1 MGNNERGKYL
11 AKNTIIFTLGNL
23 GTKLI
28 QFFLVPLYTNVLSTA
43 NYGVVDL
50 VTTIGMVLAPILLL
64 NINDGVMRFA
74 LDKGADFNKIM
85 SIGLAAFIFCLITG
99 LVIFPIGNIS
109 NQLGNYS
116 SYIYFYT
123 ISYAGNLLFFGYLRG
138 TEKLLQFSIGNI
150 INAMLIASFNIFF
163 LVIIKT
169 GIAGYFLSYTLANF
183 ICCIYAFIVGNVK
196 EVILNF
202 KLDKELMIK
211 MLKYS
216 VVLIPNTF
224 MWWIINSSDRVMI
237 TSFIGNSANG
247 IYAISCKI
255 PTLLSTIVTIFNTAW
270 SYSAIKENDS
280 YDRDEYNNSVYNG
293 LVMLSVVIGAAMMLV
308 MKPFLAV
315 YVSKMYYKAWMFTP
329 YLVVG
334 CVFLSIASFLGA
346 YYTVN
351 KDSKGFLYS
360 SSVAAAI
367 NLALNYLLIPKIG
380 IAGAA
385 LATAISYIA
394 VFLYRAVDTKKYI
407 FINVFSK
414 KHLVSYILLML
425 IGCSMFIEG
434 LMSYLLMIIIYIV
447 ILIIY
452 KETWWM
458 YVISLKQI
466 LENKLK
472 K

>member
-43 NYGVVDL
+43 DYGVVDL

-414 KHLVSYILLML
+414 KHLISYILLML

>member
-43 NYGVVDL
+43 DYGVVDL

-458 YVISLKQI
+458 YVISGVSQSLCKPS
-466 LENKLK
+466 N
-472 K
+472 

>member
-43 NYGVVDL
+43 DYGVVDL

-447 ILIIY
+447 ILIII
-452 KETWWM
+452 KM
-458 YVISLKQI
+458 
-466 LENKLK
+466 KLGGCM
-472 K
+472 

>member
-43 NYGVVDL
+43 DYGVVDL

-293 LVMLSVVIGAAMMLV
+293 LVMLSVVIGATMMLV

>member
-43 NYGVVDL
+43 DYGVVDL

-425 IGCSMFIEG
+425 MGCSMFIEG

>member
-1 MGNNERGKYL
+1 M
-11 AKNTIIFTLGNL
+11 
-23 GTKLI
+23 
-28 QFFLVPLYTNVLSTA
+28 
-43 NYGVVDL
+43 DL

-196 EVILNF
+196 EVILHF

>member
-1 MGNNERGKYL
+1 MGNNEYL

-43 NYGVVDL
+43 DYGVVDL

>member
-43 NYGVVDL
+43 DYGVVDL

-351 KDSKGFLYS
+351 KGSKGFLYS

>member
-1 MGNNERGKYL
+1 
-11 AKNTIIFTLGNL
+11 
-23 GTKLI
+23 
-28 QFFLVPLYTNVLSTA
+28 
-43 NYGVVDL
+43 
-50 VTTIGMVLAPILLL
+50 
-64 NINDGVMRFA
+64 
-74 LDKGADFNKIM
+74 
-85 SIGLAAFIFCLITG
+85 
-99 LVIFPIGNIS
+99 
-109 NQLGNYS
+109 
-116 SYIYFYT
+116 
-123 ISYAGNLLFFGYLRG
+123 
-138 TEKLLQFSIGNI
+138 
-150 INAMLIASFNIFF
+150 
-163 LVIIKT
+163 
-169 GIAGYFLSYTLANF
+169 
-183 ICCIYAFIVGNVK
+183 
-196 EVILNF
+196 
-202 KLDKELMIK
+202 
-211 MLKYS
+211 
-216 VVLIPNTF
+216 
-224 MWWIINSSDRVMI
+224 
-237 TSFIGNSANG
+237 
-247 IYAISCKI
+247 
-255 PTLLSTIVTIFNTAW
+255 
-270 SYSAIKENDS
+270 
-280 YDRDEYNNSVYNG
+280 
-293 LVMLSVVIGAAMMLV
+293 MLSVVIGAAMMLV

>member
-43 NYGVVDL
+43 DYGVVDL

-116 SYIYFYT
+116 SYIFFYT

>member
-43 NYGVVDL
+43 DYGVVDL

-163 LVIIKT
+163 LVIIKI

-196 EVILNF
+196 EVIWNF
-202 KLDKELMIK
+202 KLDKKLMIK

-315 YVSKMYYKAWMFTP
+315 YVSQMYYTAWMFTP

-367 NLALNYLLIPKIG
+367 NLLLNYLLIPKIG

-407 FINVFSK
+407 SINVFSK

-434 LMSYLLMIIIYIV
+434 LMSYLLMIIIYII
-447 ILIIY
+447 ILILY

-458 YVISLKQI
+458 YIISLKQI
-466 LENKLK
+466 LEIKLK

>member
-43 NYGVVDL
+43 DYGVVDL

-211 MLKYS
+211 MLKY
-216 VVLIPNTF
+216 
-224 MWWIINSSDRVMI
+224 
-237 TSFIGNSANG
+237 
-247 IYAISCKI
+247 
-255 PTLLSTIVTIFNTAW
+255 
-270 SYSAIKENDS
+270 
-280 YDRDEYNNSVYNG
+280 
-293 LVMLSVVIGAAMMLV
+293 
-308 MKPFLAV
+308 
-315 YVSKMYYKAWMFTP
+315 
-329 YLVVG
+329 
-334 CVFLSIASFLGA
+334 
-346 YYTVN
+346 
-351 KDSKGFLYS
+351 
-360 SSVAAAI
+360 
-367 NLALNYLLIPKIG
+367 
-380 IAGAA
+380 
-385 LATAISYIA
+385 
-394 VFLYRAVDTKKYI
+394 
-407 FINVFSK
+407 
-414 KHLVSYILLML
+414 
-425 IGCSMFIEG
+425 
-434 LMSYLLMIIIYIV
+434 
-447 ILIIY
+447 
-452 KETWWM
+452 
-458 YVISLKQI
+458 
-466 LENKLK
+466 
-472 K
+472 

>member
-43 NYGVVDL
+43 DYGVVDL

-414 KHLVSYILLML
+414 Q
-425 IGCSMFIEG
+425 CSF
-434 LMSYLLMIIIYIV
+434 S
-447 ILIIY
+447 
-452 KETWWM
+452 
-458 YVISLKQI
+458 SLFKTCE
-466 LENKLK
+466 L
-472 K
+472 

>member
-11 AKNTIIFTLGNL
+11 AQNTIIFTLGNL

-43 NYGVVDL
+43 DYGVVDL

>member
-43 NYGVVDL
+43 DYGVVDL

-116 SYIYFYT
+116 SYIFFYT

-163 LVIIKT
+163 LVIIKI

-196 EVILNF
+196 EVIWNF
-202 KLDKELMIK
+202 KLDKKLMIK

-367 NLALNYLLIPKIG
+367 NLLLNYLLIPKIG

-407 FINVFSK
+407 SINVFSK

-434 LMSYLLMIIIYIV
+434 LMSYLLMIIIYII
-447 ILIIY
+447 ILILY

-458 YVISLKQI
+458 YIISLKQI
-466 LENKLK
+466 LESKLK

>member
-43 NYGVVDL
+43 DYGVVDL

-163 LVIIKT
+163 LVIIKI

-196 EVILNF
+196 EVIWNF
-202 KLDKELMIK
+202 KLDKKLMIK

-367 NLALNYLLIPKIG
+367 NLLLNYLLIPKIG

-407 FINVFSK
+407 SINVFSK

-434 LMSYLLMIIIYIV
+434 LMSYLLMIIIYII
-447 ILIIY
+447 ILILY

-458 YVISLKQI
+458 YIISLKQI

-472 K
+472 R

>member
-43 NYGVVDL
+43 DYGVVDL

-85 SIGLAAFIFCLITG
+85 SIGLAVFIFCLITG

>member
-43 NYGVVDL
+43 DYGVVDL

-425 IGCSMFIEG
+425 IGCSMVIEG

>member
-43 NYGVVDL
+43 DYGVVDL

-116 SYIYFYT
+116 SYIFFYT

-351 KDSKGFLYS
+351 KDSKVFLYS

>member
-1 MGNNERGKYL
+1 M
-11 AKNTIIFTLGNL
+11 
-23 GTKLI
+23 
-28 QFFLVPLYTNVLSTA
+28 
-43 NYGVVDL
+43 
-50 VTTIGMVLAPILLL
+50 
-64 NINDGVMRFA
+64 
-74 LDKGADFNKIM
+74 
-85 SIGLAAFIFCLITG
+85 ITG

-116 SYIYFYT
+116 SYIFFYT